1 MKYLLDV
8 SLHPVGRCL
17 FYAVRAVGVKDGGRM
32 NVGFVCRHAWAGL
45 TSRRL
50 GGEGKNT
57 ELVLVYKNLFLAP
70 NSRQPVLIF
79 KLKRALCA
87 HL

>member
-1 MKYLLDV
+1 MLKTFIQQTLFFLSMKYLLYV

-32 NVGFVCRHAWAGL
+32 NVWLCMPTCVGWDHLWAC
-45 TSRRL
+45 RL

-57 ELVLVYKNLFLAP
+57 ELVLV
-70 NSRQPVLIF
+70 
-79 KLKRALCA
+79 
-87 HL
+87 